1 MTDQDRTGPLIEG
14 RTALGLLALIVLG
27 LLTWQLR
34 WVLLVFFGAVVI
46 AVALDVPTTLLMRRL
61 PRLGR
66 PAALALVLLLLLLLG
81 GWLSQQLLPELLQQI
96 SQLGQLI
103 PEVAARLAGVA
114 ARVEWLP
121 RLDHSLER
129 LTSWDGLQPLGAQ
142 LLGMAGGAANSTVQ
156 LLLMVLLAI
165 LLAVDPA
172 PHRRLMVALTPR
184 KWRPAMAGLL
194 DECREALGG
203 WLAGMTLSAVT
214 VFLLTWAGLAL
225 LRVPLALLSAL
236 VCGLLTFVPTIG
248 PTAATLLPLAVALLV
263 SPTKVVQV
271 LVLRLVLQNGEAFL
285 LTPML
290 LSHTVNLLPTVALMA
305 QLSLGAL
312 LGLPGVLLAL
322 PLVVVLQVLCR
333 EVVVHGVMDRWTA

>member
-1 MTDQDRTGPLIEG
+1 MIEG
-14 RTALGLLALIVLG
+14 RTVLGLLALIVLG
-27 LLTWQLR
+27 LLTWELR
-34 WVLLVFFGAVVI
+34 WVLLVFFGAVVLG
-46 AVALDVPTTLLMRRL
+46 VALDVPITLLMRRL
-61 PRLGR
+61 RLRR
-66 PAALALVLLLLLLLG
+66 PTALALVLLVLLLVG

-103 PEVAARLAGVA
+103 PEVAARLASMAGRVA
-114 ARVEWLP
+114 WLP
-121 RLDHSLER
+121 RLDQSLER
-129 LTSWDGLQPLGAQ
+129 LASWDGLQPLGAQ
-142 LLGMAGGAANSTVQ
+142 LLGMAGGAANTTVQ
-156 LLLMVLLAI
+156 MLLMGLLAI
-165 LLAVDPA
+165 LLAFDPA
-172 PHRRLMVALTPR
+172 THRRLVIALTPR
-184 KWRPAMAGLL
+184 KWRQPMAGLL

-214 VFLLTWAGLAL
+214 VFLLTWAGLVL
-225 LRVPLALLSAL
+225 LQVPLALLSAL

-290 LSHTVNLLPTVALMA
+290 LSRTVNLLPTVALMA
-305 QLSLGAL
+305 QLSLGTL

-333 EVVVHGVMDRWTA
+333 EVVVHGVMDRWTS